1 MGDPM
6 ADDFLSYMVYFFKA
20 LFLKTLKFQVC
31 RHFSLR
37 LVDEFSWDTKQIV
50 HNLCSY
56 GHVKPKF
63 RYFLNQHSNVYL
75 EKDERQ
81 ALRTRKHNML
91 NFLDNSIGIFMRYP
105 CLKSGQLQRPTYRQ
119 YGFYLIK

>member
-20 LFLKTLKFQVC
+20 LFLKTLKFQLC

-37 LVDEFSWDTKQIV
+37 LVDEFSWDKKQIV

-56 GHVKPKF
+56 GSK
-63 RYFLNQHSNVYL
+63 SG
-75 EKDERQ
+75 
-81 ALRTRKHNML
+81 
-91 NFLDNSIGIFMRYP
+91 NFKIFMCKYFFHAKNP
-105 CLKSGQLQRPTYRQ
+105 KNSKKWKKYCKKISFFHEKNT
-119 YGFYLIK
+119 